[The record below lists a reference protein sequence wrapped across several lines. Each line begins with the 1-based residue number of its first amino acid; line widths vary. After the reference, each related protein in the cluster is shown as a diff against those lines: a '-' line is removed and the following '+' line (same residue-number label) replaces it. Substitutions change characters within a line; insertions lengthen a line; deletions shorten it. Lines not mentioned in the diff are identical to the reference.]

1 MPSTPPTA
9 PHADPGPGAT
19 PSAAPGAKP
28 PPAGPAAPSVRNAR
42 YANAAAGLKNLHQL
56 IQLRWV
62 AAIGQVFTIE
72 VAYYS
77 LGLSL
82 PVREMLMVVGCLVLF
97 NLVSLL
103 RWRTGHGVRNVELFL
118 ALLID
123 VAVLTVQLYLSGGTG
138 NPFVFL
144 YLLQIAVGAVL
155 LRGGYIWSIVAIT
168 TGCFAALSRFNLPL
182 PLPADLHRGLSSPY
196 LLGLL
201 VCFLI
206 NAILV
211 VIFITR
217 IERNLRQRD
226 ARLSAARQRA
236 LEEEHIV
243 RMGLLASGAAHELGT
258 PLSTMAVILGD
269 WRHDERLAADRML
282 QDEIA
287 EMQVQVQRCK
297 SIVSGILL
305 SAGEARGEASAQTTV
320 RTFVDALARDWRA
333 TRAIA
338 AFDYDNRFGADTP
351 MVSDTMLQQ
360 MVFNVLDNAR
370 DASPGWVGMAVER
383 DADLLRITVTDAG
396 PGFDPAILAR
406 LGKPYQSSK
415 GRAGGGLGL
424 FLAMN
429 VARTLGGSVTARNLP
444 ERGAEVSIRLPLSA
458 VALPSTGHTHHG
470 R

>member
-1 MPSTPPTA
+1 MPLPPRRSSPRADTALPSSSTA
-9 PHADPGPGAT
+9 PS
-19 PSAAPGAKP
+19 PSA
-28 PPAGPAAPSVRNAR
+28 RNAR
-42 YANAAAGLKNLHQL
+42 SANAAAGLKNLHQL

-62 AAIGQVFTIE
+62 AVIGQVFTIE

-77 LGLSL
+77 LGLTL
-82 PVREMLMVVGCLVLF
+82 PVREMLMVVGCLALF
-97 NLVSLL
+97 NIVSLL
-103 RWRTGHGVRNVELFL
+103 RWRTGHGVRHVELFL

-155 LRGGYIWSIVAIT
+155 LRGGFIWSIVLIT

-201 VCFLI
+201 VCFLL

-226 ARLSAARQRA
+226 ARLAAARQRA
-236 LEEEHIV
+236 MEEEHIV

-269 WRHDERLAADRML
+269 WRHDPRLAGDTVL

-287 EMQVQVQRCK
+287 EMQIQVQRCK
-297 SIVSGILL
+297 GIVSGILL
-305 SAGEARGEASAQTTV
+305 SAGETRGEASAQTTV
-320 RTFVDALARDWRA
+320 RTFVDALAREWRA

-338 AFDYDNRFGADTP
+338 DFDYDNQFGADTP
-351 MVSDTMLQQ
+351 MVSDTTLQQ

-370 DASPGWVGMAVER
+370 DASPGWVGLTVER
-383 DADLLRITVTDAG
+383 DADTLRITVADAG
-396 PGFDPAILAR
+396 PGFDPAILAN

-444 ERGAEVSIRLPLSA
+444 DRGAEVTIRLPLA
-458 VALPSTGHTHHG
+458 AIALQETGQAHHG

>member
-9 PHADPGPGAT
+9 PRPDPGTGAP

-28 PPAGPAAPSVRNAR
+28 PPAEPAAPSVRNAR

-62 AAIGQVFTIE
+62 AAIGQIFTIE

-77 LGLSL
+77 LGLAM
-82 PVREMLMVVGCLVLF
+82 PVREMLLVVGCLVLF
-97 NLVSLL
+97 NIVSHL
-103 RWRTGHGVRNVELFL
+103 RWRTGHAVRQVELFL

-155 LRGGYIWSIVAIT
+155 LRGFYIWSIVAIT
-168 TGCFAALSRFNLPL
+168 TACFAALSRFNLPL
-182 PLPADLHRGLSSPY
+182 TLSADLHLGLASPY
-196 LLGLL
+196 LLGLMA
-201 VCFLI
+201 CFLL
-206 NAILV
+206 NAILL

-226 ARLSAARQRA
+226 ARLAAARQRG

-269 WRHDERLAADRML
+269 WRHDARLAADQVL

-287 EMQVQVQRCK
+287 EMQTQVQRCK
-297 SIVSGILL
+297 AIVSGILL
-305 SAGEARGEASAQTTV
+305 SAGETRGEASAQTTV

-333 TRAIA
+333 TRTIA
-338 AFDYDNRFGADTP
+338 AFEYENRFGADTA
-351 MVSDTMLQQ
+351 MVSDTTLQQ

-370 DASPGWVGMAVER
+370 DASPDWVGMVAER
-383 DADLLRITVTDAG
+383 DADTLRITVTDAG
-396 PGFDPAILAR
+396 PGFDPAILMR

-415 GRAGGGLGL
+415 GRPGGGLGL

-444 ERGAEVSIRLPLSA
+444 GRGAEVTIRLPLPA
-458 VALPSTGHTHHG
+458 IALPTTGPAPHG